1 MGLKELQ
8 QEYGAPM
15 TVSQVAELL
24 GVDRRT
30 ITKYPELYGGVWVA
44 PGRLRFFENRIREIL
59 DANTIPN
66 KSGCT
71 VAGSG
76 ENRRESRSHKTV
88 SERIGRETGRRQV
101 GKRNKRAHAD
111 GTADSD
117 PYGYTDCYGMGE

>member
-1 MGLKELQ
+1 MGFKELQ
-8 QEYGAPM
+8 QEFGAPM

-66 KSGCT
+66 KGGCAM
-71 VAGSG
+71 AGG
-76 ENRRESRSHKTV
+76 GKNRQESRSHKAV
-88 SERIGRETGRRQV
+88 PQRIGRETGSRQV
-101 GKRNKRAHAD
+101 GKGNKRTNAG
-111 GTADSD
+111 GTDDSD
-117 PYGYTDCYGMGE
+117 PYGYADCYGMGE

>member
-8 QEYGAPM
+8 QEFGAPM

-30 ITKYPELYGGVWVA
+30 IKKYPELYGGVWVA

-66 KSGCT
+66 KGGCSM
-71 VAGSG
+71 AGGG
-76 ENRRESRSHKTV
+76 ENRRESRSHKAV

-111 GTADSD
+111 GAADSD

>member
-8 QEYGAPM
+8 QEFGAPM

-66 KSGCT
+66 KGGCAM
-71 VAGSG
+71 AGGG
-76 ENRRESRSHKTV
+76 EDRRKSRSHKTV
-88 SERIGRETGRRQV
+88 PQRIGREAGRRQV
-101 GKRNKRAHAD
+101 GKGNKRANAE
-111 GTADSD
+111 GTDDSD
-117 PYGYTDCYGMGE
+117 PYGYADCYGMGE